1 MANSISIFVNGIFRS
16 TLQSENQVYARVRAV
31 VCVALAA
38 VSVYFK
44 DARLT
49 CLALAVPLYGL
60 VMRQK
65 SDIDAAAEKANM
77 YTKDAL
83 IEAVSGTKAEVEEKC
98 AGKIAELE
106 GLVNAS
112 NIEKEQLEARCTQL
126 IDEKSKMYTQ
136 EVLSEEETRLKKEFA
151 DKIIELECS
160 VVKLQAQVQVL
171 TEENKKSVAS
181 LPTVKR
187 RGSLDRAWLFKSI

>member
-1 MANSISIFVNGIFRS
+1 MVNSIFVDGIFRS

-65 SDIDAAAEKANM
+65 SDIDAAAEKAKM
-77 YTKDAL
+77 QTKDAF
-83 IEAVSGTKAEVEEKC
+83 IQAVSGTKAEVEEKC

-106 GLVNAS
+106 GLVNAL
-112 NIEKEQLEARCTQL
+112 NIEKEQLEAECARL
-126 IDEKSKMYTQ
+126 IGEKAKMYTQ
-136 EVLSEEETRLKKEFA
+136 EAWSKAEDRLRKEFVG
-151 DKIIELECS
+151 KITELEDS
-160 VVKLQAQVQVL
+160 VVKLQAQVQLL
-171 TEENKKSVAS
+171 TEENKKPVPS
-181 LPTVKR
+181 LVTSER
-187 RGSLDRAWLFKSI
+187 RRSIGSIGRVWGAH